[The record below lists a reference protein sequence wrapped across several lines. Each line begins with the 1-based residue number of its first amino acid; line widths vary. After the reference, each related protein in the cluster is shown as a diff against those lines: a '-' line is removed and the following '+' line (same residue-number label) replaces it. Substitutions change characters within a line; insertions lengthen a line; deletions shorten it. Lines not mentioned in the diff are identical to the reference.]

1 MAFWWVNQN
10 QTYEQEVGGGYM
22 WSPKRNRNGAK
33 NQFYDNMTLVQPGD
47 IVFSFRKQ
55 KISDVGVIQ
64 ATGYSSQKPTEF
76 GSTGENWSNEGWL
89 VPVNWF
95 QLTSPITPKQHID
108 ELRPTFPAKYAPL
121 SVNGGGLQSVY
132 LAAVPNEMSSV
143 LISKLNYNDQ
153 NLIANA
159 NKLVSGGIEVQEE
172 LEDQIQSEIEQKT
185 DIDKTEI
192 QALVKARK
200 GQGRYR
206 RNLELIESGCRLTGV
221 EDKRLLRASHIKP
234 WRYCE
239 NNHERLDGN
248 NGLLLTPNAD
258 LLFDQGYISFE
269 DDGTLLVS
277 GAVKNEDL
285 KAMNIDTV
293 KPINVGPFSEQ
304 QMSYL
309 AFHREKLF
317 IGPVKL

>member
-10 QTYEQEVGGGYM
+10 QTYKQEVGGGYM
-22 WSPKRNRNGAK
+22 WSPKTNRNGAK
-33 NQFYDNMTLVQPGD
+33 NQFYDNMTIVQPGD
-47 IVFSFRKQ
+47 LVFSFRKQ

-64 ATGYSSQKPTEF
+64 ATGYSSIKPTEF
-76 GSTGENWSNEGWL
+76 GSIGENWSDEGWL

-95 QLTSPITPKQHID
+95 PLTGPITPKQHID
-108 ELRPTFPAKYAPL
+108 ELRPTLPTKYSPL
-121 SVNGGGLQSVY
+121 SVNGTGLQSVY
-132 LAAVPNEMSSV
+132 LAVVPEAMSSV
-143 LISKLNYNDQ
+143 LISKLNLNDQ
-153 NLIANA
+153 NLIVNA
-159 NKLVSGGIEVQEE
+159 DKLVSGGIEVQEE
-172 LEDQIQSEIEQKT
+172 LEEQIQSEIEQNT
-185 DIDKTEI
+185 DIDSTVI

-206 RNLELIESGCRLTGV
+206 RNLELIETCCRLTGV

-234 WRYCE
+234 WRCCE

-277 GAVKNEDL
+277 EAINHDDL
-285 KAMNIDTV
+285 KAMNIDTG
-293 KPINVGPFSEQ
+293 KHINVGSFNEQ
-304 QMSYL
+304 QVSYL

-317 IGPVKL
+317 IRAVEP